1 MRIAIASV
9 SKEEGA
15 EISPR
20 PGRARFYLL
29 YDEANEL
36 LEVIS
41 NPFSRGGGGAGF
53 GVAKML
59 ADKGVNIVVGGQFGE
74 NMEGALRERGL
85 KYSEMTGSVRDGLAR
100 VIKPTGREKV
110 RD

>member
-1 MRIAIASV
+1 MKIAIASV
-9 SKEEGA
+9 GQDENA
-15 EISPR
+15 EINPR

-29 YDEANEL
+29 FDESGNL

-59 ADKGVNIVVGGQFGE
+59 ADRGVDIVVGGQFGE
-74 NMEGALRERGL
+74 NMEGALRGRGL
-85 KYSEMTGSVRDGLAR
+85 RYYEMAGNVKEGLLR
-100 VIKPTGREKV
+100 VIEQTDE
-110 RD
+110 

>member
-9 SKEEGA
+9 SKDENSEM
-15 EISPR
+15 SPR

-29 YDEANEL
+29 FDENRKF

-41 NPFSRGGGGAGF
+41 NPFSCGGGGAGF

-59 ADKGVNIVVGGQFGE
+59 ADKEVDIVVGGQFGE
-74 NMEGALRERGL
+74 NMEGTLRERGL
-85 KYSEMTGSVRDGLAR
+85 RYYEMTGSVREGLAR
-100 VIKPTGREKV
+100 VIEQEEK
-110 RD
+110 

>member
-9 SKEEGA
+9 SKEDSA

-20 PGRARFYLL
+20 PGRARFYLVF
-29 YDEANEL
+29 DETGEL

-59 ADKGVNIVVGGQFGE
+59 ADKGVDIVVGGQFGE
-74 NMEGALRERGL
+74 NMEGVLRERGM
-85 KYSEMTGSVRDGLAR
+85 KYYEMTGSVRDGLAGVLER
-100 VIKPTGREKV
+100 TFAFPV
-110 RD
+110 